1 MAAKHLDAL
10 ERRLGVTLVH
20 RSTRRLSLTEA
31 GQQLLPEVERL
42 LAGLAEAESSASDSA
57 VKINGLLR
65 VSVPVSF
72 GILHVAPLV
81 PAFTRRNPHVIIE
94 LGLNDRYVDLMEEN
108 WDVALRIGRLA
119 DSALIARKLA
129 PIKAVICGSPT
140 YLKKRGVPRTL
151 ADLSKHDCLGY
162 TLAPSVGTK
171 TWSFGQDGKVQVP
184 VRGSLHS
191 NNGEALVAAAIAGQ
205 GLVYGPEFIVAHAL
219 ATKRLIKVALDE
231 PPIDLGGVH
240 AVTHPDRR
248 PTAKSRAWI
257 EYLYGALARLR
268 VHESAAL

>member
-31 GQQLLPEVERL
+31 GQQLIPEVERL

-57 VKINGLLR
+57 AKISGLLR

-72 GILHVAPLV
+72 GVLHVAPLV
-81 PAFTRRNPHVIIE
+81 PEFTRRNPHIIIE

-108 WDVALRIGRLA
+108 WDVALRIGRLT
-119 DSALIARKLA
+119 DSTLIARKLG
-129 PIKAVICGSPT
+129 PIKAVVCGSPA
-140 YLKKRGVPRTL
+140 YLKKRGAPHTL

-162 TLAPSVGTK
+162 TLSPSVGTK

-184 VRGSLHS
+184 VRGSLHA

-205 GLVYGPEFIVAHAL
+205 GLVYGPEFIVAQAL
-219 ATKRLIKVALDE
+219 ATKRLVKIALDE
-231 PPIDLGGVH
+231 PPIDLGGVY
-240 AVTHPDRR
+240 AITHPDRR
-248 PTAKSRAWI
+248 PTAKLRAWI
-257 EYLYGALARLR
+257 EYLYSALARLR
-268 VHESAAL
+268 TQL